1 MSDAAGH
8 DNPLREFLAAHA
20 AEATL
25 VEPGG
30 EMPTVPLAAAALG
43 VEPAR
48 IVKSIVFQHKK
59 DASRVCLAIVPGDAR
74 VHPAKVARA
83 TGLTQLKLASPGTTL
98 LATGYAVG
106 GVPPVGHLRPLPVV
120 MDTSVLGHDT
130 VFGGG
135 GDERHMLRIA
145 PAEIRRLT
153 QAVVADITV
162 ATEESQPEAT

>member
-1 MSDAAGH
+1 VSDAHEH
-8 DNPLREFLAAHA
+8 DHRLREFLDAHG
-20 AEATL
+20 AEAEL

-59 DASRVCLAIVPGDAR
+59 DPTRACVAIVPGDAR
-74 VHPAKVARA
+74 AHPAKVARA
-83 TGLTQLKLASPGTTL
+83 VGLTQLKLASPGTTL
-98 LATGYAVG
+98 AATGYPVG
-106 GVPPVGHLRPLPVV
+106 GVPPVGHRSALPVV
-120 MDTSVLGHDT
+120 IDASVLGHDV

-135 GDERHMLRIA
+135 GDDRHMLRIA

-162 ATEESQPEAT
+162 ASEDAHAEAS